1 MQKEFSYPLKIDE
14 LGHGEQSYKLSADKD
29 QRGWLAKILQV
40 PAVNSFN
47 VDIKLKFQKKKGIL
61 EVFGKVEANL
71 GLISVISLEEF
82 NKDYT
87 TDFSILYDT
96 NAKYEDIY
104 QDDEDIN
111 LDLPDIIIGGQ
122 IDLGDIAIEQLALVL
137 EDHPR
142 KDGEEFEAVIEDNSP
157 IRHNPFA
164 VLERLKK

>member
-1 MQKEFSYPLKIDE
+1 
-14 LGHGEQSYKLSADKD
+14 
-29 QRGWLAKILQV
+29 
-40 PAVNSFN
+40 FN
-47 VDIKLKFQKKKGIL
+47 ADIKLKFQKKKGIL
-61 EVFGKVEANL
+61 EVSGKIEANL

-142 KDGEEFEAVIEDNSP
+142 KDGEEFESVIEDNSP

-164 VLERLKK
+164 ILERLKK

>member
-1 MQKEFSYPLKIDE
+1 MEVSGKI
-14 LGHGEQSYKLSADKD
+14 
-29 QRGWLAKILQV
+29 
-40 PAVNSFN
+40 
-47 VDIKLKFQKKKGIL
+47 
-61 EVFGKVEANL
+61 EANL

-142 KDGEEFEAVIEDNSP
+142 KDGEEFESVIEDNSP

-164 VLERLKK
+164 ILERLKK